1 MISLEHIVEFN
12 DRDDGYSDDS
22 HSGATPK
29 WIRQAA
35 KTIEIS
41 NITDPI
47 LDEYVLQTKLSG
59 NDGKRKKVQ
68 I

>member
-1 MISLEHIVEFN
+1 MNNKLTIVFFSIIE
-12 DRDDGYSDDS
+12 
-22 HSGATPK
+22 
-29 WIRQAA
+29 IRQAA

>member
-1 MISLEHIVEFN
+1 MWNSTTETT
-12 DRDDGYSDDS
+12 
-22 HSGATPK
+22 ATVTIATAKQHPNK
-29 WIRQAA
+29 FARQQ